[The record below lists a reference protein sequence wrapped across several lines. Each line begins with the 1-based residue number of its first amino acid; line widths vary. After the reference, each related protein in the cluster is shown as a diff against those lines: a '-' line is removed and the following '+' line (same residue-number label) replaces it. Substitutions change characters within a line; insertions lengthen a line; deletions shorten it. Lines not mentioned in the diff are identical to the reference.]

1 MDYFENNNSL
11 LLENFSYW
19 ENRKLYLQLMEKF
32 VTGKIDGTQFDIEF
46 CRMWRADRDK
56 NYSLKELF
64 DKIEDEKLT
73 ELEGFS
79 ALISGLFTD
88 CDVFEPDSTLRED
101 YEISEEELRNC
112 VKKTLLEI
120 KDRYP

>member
-32 VTGKIDGTQFDIEF
+32 VNGKIDGTQFDREF
-46 CRMWRADRDK
+46 CLIWRVDRDK

-73 ELEGFS
+73 ELKGF
-79 ALISGLFTD
+79 
-88 CDVFEPDSTLRED
+88 
-101 YEISEEELRNC
+101 
-112 VKKTLLEI
+112 
-120 KDRYP
+120 